1 MNPRTNYEMAEKDL
15 EEIMEACKPTPVMF
29 LSGGASIG
37 GSQQENANDAWAK
50 LGKKMGFDSMTVKPS
65 NKGQRFFTAVSSE
78 TDVQKQAREQ
88 RQAEEKRQAQLKE
101 LQSNIELEIADAFSQ
116 SPNLSLDDL
125 INQFTEDLDFDA
137 LIGWA
142 DLFGIDHDYKS
153 WFDDD
158 YPDKE
163 SELRGQLAEAM
174 NKVGKK
180 PEIS

>member
-1 MNPRTNYEMAEKDL
+1 MNMDIEAIKQMATDVHNVAAASFQSGKEHVEKPL
-15 EEIMEACKPTPVMF
+15 LAKIEKLTTE
-29 LSGGASIG
+29 LIG
-37 GSQQENANDAWAK
+37 LYKEKQKIQIR
-50 LGKKMGFDSMTVKPS
+50 LGK
-65 NKGQRFFTAVSSE
+65 
-78 TDVQKQAREQ
+78 
-88 RQAEEKRQAQLKE
+88 
-101 LQSNIELEIADAFSQ
+101 LEIADAFSQ